1 MHAVNQERYRIR
13 IGGPLD
19 VVAQIEDVPGRGS
32 GLSENPIHLYSEFV
46 PGREKRRRVQIS
58 LYGDFLT
65 EDGPRS

>member
-13 IGGPLD
+13 ICGPLD
-19 VVAQIEDVPGRGS
+19 AVAQIEDVPGRGS
-32 GLSENPIHLYSEFV
+32 GLSENPIHLSSELI
-46 PGREKRRRVQIS
+46 PRREKYCRVQIS

>member
-1 MHAVNQERYRIR
+1 MHAGHQERYLIR

-19 VVAQIEDVPGRGS
+19 AVAQIENVPRRSS
-32 GLSENPIHLYSEFV
+32 GLFQNPIHLSSELV
-46 PGREKRRRVQIS
+46 PGREKRRRVQIP